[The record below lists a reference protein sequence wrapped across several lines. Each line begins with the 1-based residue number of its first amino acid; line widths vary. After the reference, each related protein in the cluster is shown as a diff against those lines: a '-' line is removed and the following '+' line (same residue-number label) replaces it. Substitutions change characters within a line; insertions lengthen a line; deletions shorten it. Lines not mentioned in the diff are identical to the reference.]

1 MTAAALEGRTKYE
14 AGEYARDRG
23 KTAAVA
29 IGYQLLAR
37 HLHACAAE
45 DMALLGVTH
54 PAEPRP
60 YMQPVT
66 GGTDEERKARVDA
79 FAARHGVKAHADD
92 ATGTYRAVL
101 SFGPCSYVAYM
112 IPDRT
117 MGERLAALYENLRE
131 AREAAA

>member
-1 MTAAALEGRTKYE
+1 MTSATDFKTRWE
-14 AGEYARDRG
+14 ADEYARDHG

-45 DMALLGVTH
+45 DMALLGVTL

-79 FAARHGVKAHADD
+79 FAARHGVKAGPDD

-117 MGERLAALYENLRE
+117 MADRLAALYENVRE

>member
-1 MTAAALEGRTKYE
+1 MTSATDFKTRWEAEQYAAY
-14 AGEYARDRG
+14 RG

-101 SFGPCSYVAYM
+101 SFGPCSYEAYM

-117 MGERLAALYENLRE
+117 MDERLAGLYENLRE